1 MYRRGIERDPLS
13 PQLTESL
20 GTAMVYQGRF
30 EEALKEYQRS
40 MEINSTF
47 ATSYTYIGN
56 IYWLVSGSINQAVA
70 CHRKSADLDPGD
82 RLART
87 YLGLLYLDLGD
98 VSQAEQWIGSALRLA
113 PDSLEPQAAM
123 AMLDLF
129 RSNEAAALQN
139 AAKVQQINPYYPEAR
154 LLQTITLTLL
164 RNNELKEGRPDD
176 ARAWYDQSYP
186 ELLNDVDP
194 AIGFQNYRRA
204 IDLARVLQET
214 GDIERAAL
222 LLDRSMTFI
231 ETGEITRLGF
241 DGYGIADVQIHALRG
256 DQKRAL
262 AALRK
267 AIDQGWRGFW
277 WFYLKNN
284 PNLELLQDSDEFQ
297 AMVQEVES
305 FMTSQR
311 STLSEEVTCDDIL

>member
-1 MYRRGIERDPLS
+1 M
-13 PQLTESL
+13 
-20 GTAMVYQGRF
+20 
-30 EEALKEYQRS
+30 
-40 MEINSTF
+40 
-47 ATSYTYIGN
+47 
-56 IYWLVSGSINQAVA
+56 VSGSINQAVT
-70 CHRKSADLDPGD
+70 CHRKSAALDPGD
-82 RLART
+82 RLAKT

-98 VSQAEQWIGSALRLA
+98 VSQAEQWIGGALQLA
-113 PDSLEPQAAM
+113 PYSLEPRAAM
-123 AMLDLF
+123 AMLDMF
-129 RSNEAAALQN
+129 RNNEANALRN

-154 LLQTITLTLL
+154 MLQTITLAML
-164 RNNELKEGRPDD
+164 RNHELEEGRPDD
-176 ARAWYDQSYP
+176 ARAWYVHSYP
-186 ELLNDVDP
+186 ELLNDIEP
-194 AIGFQNYRRA
+194 AISFQNFRPA

-214 GDIERAAL
+214 GDDERAAL

-256 DQKRAL
+256 DQQRAL

-284 PNLELLQDSDEFQ
+284 PNLAFLQDSVEFQ

-305 FMTSQR
+305 FMTSER
-311 STLSEEVTCDDIL
+311 STLSEDLTCTGLL